1 MMSGKAEDKIGRDL
15 LPTLAIVCSASGGL
29 RHSRRPWQPSLLQ
42 NEQFS
47 LSAKVAVGLVRSI
60 GTARFDF
67 ELRLRYSN
75 QINDAKVAKRFLI
88 EAKESA

>member
-1 MMSGKAEDKIGRDL
+1 MSGKAEDKIGRDL
-15 LPTLAIVCSASGGL
+15 LPTLAIVRSASGGL
-29 RHSRRPWQPSLLQ
+29 RHCRRPWQPSLLQ

-47 LSAKVAVGLVRSI
+47 LSAKVAVGLFRSI